1 MFLSLLLNAVTFF
14 LILIL
19 LTSIALVL
27 CIQRF
32 KQSSNA
38 ITTKRNSAYLA
49 VSIPPINR
57 TTNPTTSELPE
68 YVNIQPV
75 PMVSSV
81 ISGETFRS
89 SSPNCPSQ
97 PPIVDS
103 IYPRTIASS
112 ADEKSRK
119 HSLQKISKQFFNS
132 TTHALFR
139 TGRTSLQTS
148 PKRATFTDSLI
159 LVDHENASIQ
169 QLYRCNDPI
178 KRVPTKHIKRY
189 ASDSRC
195 QSKIPTRGRS
205 HSAEVQHSALRS
217 LKKPA
222 TYVNID
228 DWQQE
233 VQDNVT
239 LPVQIQKYQNTCISH
254 RPLCVHMSLDDLCDI
269 STPKHQQWKKGTMNY
284 NCSTIP
290 SSQPTQ
296 HEYVNS
302 ILLLSRESTP
312 DTEILSPMHKK
323 TNDLEL
329 SSASINME
337 KHEYVNLPSST
348 SINTPFSQELFSA
361 FDATISSDDETLE
374 QDFLKHLVASAD
386 EKKTQDPEWTI
397 PASNGDSHKQELSS
411 LKQNEAHRLRDQFA
425 SSENSSEKHEY
436 VNLTCLPSCQVDR
449 SVEPCLTVDTLSN
462 SSQHNDSLMDLDIAD
477 NIHDHEYAAKVPF
490 CDVSIKIEEH
500 PQTTSTNAIYT
511 EEATKESKVTIN
523 SSLTLSEQSVD
534 SDDENKTRDASSGDT
549 HKQELSSQRQ
559 NEAHYLRDQIVSREN
574 SSEKHDYVNLM
585 CLPPCQFDTSI
596 VHSVEPCLAVDTLS
610 NSSQHNDS
618 LMDLDIADNIHDH
631 EYAAKVPFCDISIK
645 IEEHPQTTSTNAIYT
660 EEATKESTVTI
671 NSSLT
676 LSEQSVDSD
685 DENKTRDA
693 SSGDTHKQELSS
705 QRQNE
710 AHHLRDQ
717 IVSRENSSEKHDYV
731 NLMCL
736 PPCQF
741 DTSII
746 HSVEPCLAVDTLSNS
761 SQHNDSLMDLDIAD
775 NIHDHEYAAK
785 VPFCDISIK
794 IEEHP
799 QTTSTNA
806 IYTEKATK
814 ESTVTINSSL
824 TLSEQSVDSDDENK
838 TRDASSGDIHKQE
851 LSSQRQNEA
860 HHLRDQIASTENTSE
875 KYDYVNLMCLPPC
888 QFDTSIIHSVE
899 PCLAV
904 DTLSNS
910 LQHNDSLMDL
920 DIADNIHDH
929 EYAAK
934 VPFCDI
940 SIKIEEH
947 PQTTNTYVNFIK
959 HATEKSAVTINSSP
973 TSNKESTKD
982 TEICFDQENFNKNE
996 EPLLPSSNVMNTN
1009 EESSDGYGHIM
1020 KALKLL

>member
-27 CIQRF
+27 CIERF

-38 ITTKRNSAYLA
+38 ITTKRNSAYLN
-49 VSIPPINR
+49 VSIPSINR
-57 TTNPTTSELPE
+57 TTNATASELPE

-75 PMVSSV
+75 PMTSRV
-81 ISGETFRS
+81 ISGDLS
-89 SSPNCPSQ
+89 LPNCPSQ
-97 PPIVDS
+97 PRLVDS

-112 ADEKSRK
+112 VDEKSRK
-119 HSLQKISKQFFNS
+119 HSLQKISKQFFS
-132 TTHALFR
+132 SKAHGLFR
-139 TGRTSLQTS
+139 TDAGRGSLQTS
-148 PKRATFTDSLI
+148 PKQATFTDSLI
-159 LVDHENASIQ
+159 LVENASIQ
-169 QLYRCNDPI
+169 QLYRCNDPF
-178 KRVPTKHIKRY
+178 KTVPTKHIKKY

-195 QSKIPTRGRS
+195 QSKIPSRGRS

-228 DWQQE
+228 EWKQE
-233 VQDNVT
+233 VQDNAT
-239 LPVQIQKYQNTCISH
+239 LPLQTQKYQNTCISH
-254 RPLCVHMSLDDLCDI
+254 LPLCVHMSLDDLFDI
-269 STPKHQQWKKGTMNY
+269 STPKHQQREKGTTNY
-284 NCSTIP
+284 NWSAIP

-323 TNDLEL
+323 INDLEL

-361 FDATISSDDETLE
+361 FDATISSDDETVE
-374 QDFLKHLVASAD
+374 QEFLKHLVASAD

-397 PASNGDSHKQELSS
+397 PASNGDSHKQEFSS

-436 VNLTCLPSCQVDR
+436 VNVTYLPPCQVDR
-449 SVEPCLTVDTLSN
+449 SVEPCSTIDTLSN
-462 SSQHNDSLMDLDIAD
+462 SSQHHDSMMDLDIND
-477 NIHDHEYAAKVPF
+477 NIHDHEYTVKVPF
-490 CDVSIKIEEH
+490 SDISIKIKEH
-500 PQTTSTNAIYT
+500 PQITTTNEMYT
-511 EEATKESKVTIN
+511 EQAKKESTVTIN

-534 SDDENKTRDASSGDT
+534 SDDENKIRDPEYTSRASSENT
-549 HKQELSSQRQ
+549 HKQELSSLRQ
-559 NEAHYLRDQIVSREN
+559 NEAHHLRDQIVSREN
-574 SSEKHDYVNLM
+574 SSERQDYVNLM
-585 CLPPCQFDTSI
+585 CLPSCKVDTSI
-596 VHSVEPCLAVDTLS
+596 VHLVEPCLAVDTLS

-618 LMDLDIADNIHDH
+618 LMDLDIGDNIHDH
-631 EYAAKVPFCDISIK
+631 EYAAKVPPFCDISIK

-705 QRQNE
+705 LKQNE
-710 AHHLRDQ
+710 GHHLRDQ

-736 PPCQF
+736 PSCQF
-741 DTSII
+741 DTSIV

-761 SQHNDSLMDLDIAD
+761 SQHNDSLMDLDIGD

-785 VPFCDISIK
+785 VP
-794 IEEHP
+794 
-799 QTTSTNA
+799 
-806 IYTEKATK
+806 
-814 ESTVTINSSL
+814 
-824 TLSEQSVDSDDENK
+824 
-838 TRDASSGDIHKQE
+838 
-851 LSSQRQNEA
+851 
-860 HHLRDQIASTENTSE
+860 
-875 KYDYVNLMCLPPC
+875 
-888 QFDTSIIHSVE
+888 
-899 PCLAV
+899 
-904 DTLSNS
+904 
-910 LQHNDSLMDL
+910 
-920 DIADNIHDH
+920 
-929 EYAAK
+929 
-934 VPFCDI
+934 PFCDI

-947 PQTTNTYVNFIK
+947 PQTTNTYMNFLE
-959 HATEKSAVTINSSP
+959 HATEKSTVTINSSP
-973 TSNKESTKD
+973 TSTKESTKD
-982 TEICFDQENFNKNE
+982 AKICFDQENFNKNE

-1020 KALKLL
+1020 KALQLL